1 MERAVDHV
9 IHSALTLLSHIP
21 PSLPPSL
28 PPSQVVELH
37 PTGPAA
43 QSTLISVGEHG
54 VCECVCVRARERV
67 CVFVRGVACVC
78 VHAHTHDS
86 IARTIPSRVQSCSVC
101 GLF

>member
-54 VCECVCVRARERV
+54 VCECVCVCARERESV
-67 CVFVRGVACVC
+67 CLCVC
-78 VHAHTHDS
+78 ERDDVVYWYS
-86 IARTIPSRVQSCSVC
+86 IQ
-101 GLF
+101 